1 MTVEKIESS
10 VSSSVIPDR
19 RTGSDRRSI
28 KTRPFRLESLRGQR
42 HRGRRAGDQAG
53 YVDRY
58 DAKLR
63 VICIGVLLLSSIDA
77 FFTLRILELGGIELN
92 PVMKYF
98 IEWNLWGFIYFKLF
112 LTAICIMVLLVHTH
126 IKWLN
131 LIKVTHILYG
141 CFAFYV
147 GLIFYELFLLSKAYS
162 VI

>member
-10 VSSSVIPDR
+10 VSSSFIPNR
-19 RTGSDRRSI
+19 RAGSDRRSN
-28 KTRPFRLESLRGQR
+28 KTHPFRLESLRGQR
-42 HRGRRAGDQAG
+42 HRGRREEDQAG

-58 DAKLR
+58 DATLR
-63 VICIGVLLLSSIDA
+63 IICIGVLILSSIDA
-77 FFTLRILELGGIELN
+77 FFTLRILELGGTEVN
-92 PVMKYF
+92 PVMKFF

-112 LTAICIMVLLVHTH
+112 LTTLCIMILVVHTH

-141 CFAFYV
+141 CFAFYL